1 MARDIEEQNRKPPGE
16 AESRPPQDQASVDA
30 YRGQTNVVR
39 LNQRDGHGTV
49 RLTRRGVFASL
60 AGAVGGLVLGRVGH
74 VRLAEADVPAYAVP
88 DDPTKV
94 SGRPPSPYGFRSQ
107 FETAER
113 FLYPTPVKQRGG
125 SGTPL
130 HDVRGIITP
139 SSLHFE
145 VHHGGVPTIDPAKH
159 TLLIHGLVQ
168 RPLKLTVDDLM
179 RFPAVNRIAFLECSG
194 NGFREW
200 RQPWGKD
207 VQQTHGLLSG
217 TEWTGV
223 ALSTVLREVGV
234 KSGATWFI
242 AEGADAARMNRSIPL
257 EKAWDDALIAYGQ
270 NGEALRPEQG
280 YPMRLLLPGWEGNS
294 NIKWLHVIKVTDKPY
309 QTRQETARY
318 TDLICHDGACQA
330 RQFTF
335 VMDAKSVI
343 TSPSAQRPLQRGFVE
358 IRGLAWSGRGKIMRV
373 EVSTDGGQS
382 WGLAALQDP
391 ILPKALTVFRFPW
404 QWEGQETILQSRCT
418 DDTGYMQP
426 TRAALV
432 GVRGLAEPFGSF
444 YHYNAI
450 QSWKVASDGSI
461 HNVHV

>member
-1 MARDIEEQNRKPPGE
+1 MTHDSEEKNRLPSEE
-16 AESRPPQDQASVDA
+16 AEGKSLPDQSSVEVHREETDA
-30 YRGQTNVVR
+30 VR
-39 LNQRDGHGTV
+39 LDQRDRDSAV
-49 RLTRRGVFASL
+49 RLTRRGILGCL
-60 AGAVGGLVLGRVGH
+60 AGAVGGLVVGRVGH
-74 VRLAEADVPAYAVP
+74 ARAAVADVPSYPVP
-88 DDPTKV
+88 ADPTKV
-94 SGRPPSPYGFRSQ
+94 LGRGISPYGFRSQ

-113 FLYPTPVKQRGG
+113 WLFPAPAHERGG
-125 SGTPL
+125 SMTPL
-130 HDVRGIITP
+130 HEARGIMTP
-139 SSLHFE
+139 SALHFE
-145 VHHGGVPTIDPAKH
+145 VHHGGVPTIDPTQH
-159 TLLIHGLVQ
+159 TLLIHGLVK
-168 RPLKLTVDDLM
+168 RPLTLTVYDLM
-179 RFPAVNRIAFLECSG
+179 RYPAVNRISFLECSG

-200 RQPWGKD
+200 RQPMGKD

-223 ALSTVLREVGV
+223 PLSTLLREVGLQP
-234 KSGATWFI
+234 GASWFI

-257 EKAWDDALIAYGQ
+257 DKAWDDALIAYGQ

-280 YPMRLLLPGWEGNS
+280 YPMRLLLPGWEGNT

-318 TDLICHDGACQA
+318 TDLICHDGACHA

-343 TSPSAQRPLQRGFVE
+343 TSPSAQWPLQRGFVE
-358 IRGLAWSGRGKIMRV
+358 IRGFAWSGRGKIVRV

-391 ILPKALTVFRFPW
+391 ILPKALTPFRFPW
-404 QWEGQETILQSRCT
+404 RWEGQETILQSRCT
-418 DDTGYMQP
+418 DETGYIQP

-461 HNVHV
+461 HNVHA

>member
-1 MARDIEEQNRKPPGE
+1 MTQNTEEEYRLLPGKVGGRSAPAQANVE
-16 AESRPPQDQASVDA
+16 AHRMPTNAVKVD
-30 YRGQTNVVR
+30 
-39 LNQRDGHGTV
+39 QRDERSAT
-49 RLTRRGVFASL
+49 RLTRRGVLGHL
-60 AGAVGGLVLGRVGH
+60 AGAVGGLVVGRVGH
-74 VRLAEADVPAYAVP
+74 ARAAVADVPSYPVP

-94 SGRPPSPYGFRSQ
+94 LGRGISPYGFRSQ
-107 FETAER
+107 FETAAR
-113 FLYPTPVKQRGG
+113 WLFPAPVPERGG
-125 SGTPL
+125 SMTPL
-130 HDVRGIITP
+130 HEARGIITP
-139 SSLHFE
+139 SALHYE
-145 VHHGGVPTIDPAKH
+145 LHHGGVPTIDPTQH
-159 TLLIHGLVQ
+159 TLLIHGLVK
-168 RPLKLTVDDLM
+168 RPLTLTVYDLM
-179 RFPAVNRIAFLECSG
+179 RFPSVNRIAFLECSG

-200 RQPWGKD
+200 RQPTGKD

-223 ALSTVLREVGV
+223 VLSTLLREVGLQP
-234 KSGATWFI
+234 GARWFI

-280 YPMRLLLPGWEGNS
+280 YPMRLLLPGWEGNT

-318 TDLICHDGACQA
+318 TDLVCQDGACHA

-343 TSPSAQRPLQRGFVE
+343 TSPSAQYPLPRGFVE
-358 IRGLAWSGRGKIMRV
+358 IRGLAWSGRGKIV
-373 EVSTDGGQS
+373 
-382 WGLAALQDP
+382 
-391 ILPKALTVFRFPW
+391 FPW
-404 QWEGQETILQSRCT
+404 QWDGQETILQSRCT
-418 DDTGYMQP
+418 DETGYIQP

-432 GVRGLAEPFGSF
+432 SVRGLAEPFGSF

-461 HNVHV
+461 HNVHA